1 MNHKITSFFNYSTVS
16 IHNFVYKNEIICT
29 VGYEYKFQIHL
40 FLIIFINF
48 ILLLQYTCSIVLR
61 SLLYSIS
68 NGYKV
73 KKVNIFEGQFASLT

>member
-29 VGYEYKFQIHL
+29 VGYEYKFQIH
-40 FLIIFINF
+40 FINF